1 MTVDIKDA
9 TGNIRFSTPINKGSK
24 RKFTLMQEDY
34 ITLKFSLEH
43 PVYFNLGDGID
54 NELGIFELIDLY
66 KPVYNT
72 TTGGYD
78 YELRLDAYYWKWKNK
93 KFFYTPENAGREA
106 GWNLTATL
114 ETHLKVFIDNL
125 NVLGYKFRNQEFI
138 FKIDDTVGQSSK
150 LVSYNNT
157 NLIDAL
163 TQMAETWECEWWIE
177 DKFIRFGRCEY
188 SSPID
193 FKAGDLQDT
202 ENVNVNSMQ
211 RSDSQT
217 TYATRIYPFGST
229 RNIPDSYRKSLIFD
243 VKEIEGRD
251 ILDTARPLSNKYFP
265 ISTQTE
271 GGLNPIFSNAISLK

>member
-93 KFFYTPENAGREA
+93 KFFYSYDGDGLRYE
-106 GWNLTATL
+106 
-114 ETHLKVFIDNL
+114 I
-125 NVLGYKFRNQEFI
+125 QEFMSMI
-138 FKIDDTVGQSSK
+138 
-150 LVSYNNT
+150 
-157 NLIDAL
+157 
-163 TQMAETWECEWWIE
+163 
-177 DKFIRFGRCEY
+177 
-188 SSPID
+188 
-193 FKAGDLQDT
+193 
-202 ENVNVNSMQ
+202 VNH
-211 RSDSQT
+211 
-217 TYATRIYPFGST
+217 
-229 RNIPDSYRKSLIFD
+229 RKSSYKLRRRDSVTVAEIIEKFNLRENY
-243 VKEIEGRD
+243 KEI
-251 ILDTARPLSNKYFP
+251 
-265 ISTQTE
+265 
-271 GGLNPIFSNAISLK
+271 